1 MFLFC
6 CWKHSGAPQS
16 PDCWSP
22 CNVRGN
28 TVEGEMEDGRGM
40 VIEVESMVW
49 LRNLGGRQMFRFT
62 MADIF
67 FCVVVRIMGVVFF
80 GEGSLL
86 MMDLECSGLSFGCLE
101 VISLSWL
108 GILWCRWWKRKWKGR
123 SRIVSGVS

>member
-6 CWKHSGAPQS
+6 CWKHSRDPES

-40 VIEVESMVW
+40 VVEAECMVW

-62 MADIF
+62 MADILV
-67 FCVVVRIMGVVFF
+67 CVVVRIMGVVFF

-86 MMDLECSGLSFGCLE
+86 MMDLECSGLGFWLFGGDIFELVGDFVVLVVE
-101 VISLSWL
+101 VEVE
-108 GILWCRWWKRKWKGR
+108 GEE
-123 SRIVSGVS
+123 